1 MAAGTPVSGQ
11 STESLP
17 PVDSRAWLGLL
28 ALFVGG
34 FATRP
39 QMMAVGPLIPLIQDD
54 LGVSHAVVG
63 LLPTIPILC
72 MGLFALVAPIAAQL
86 LGTRLAMT
94 LSIVLMA
101 VFGVVRAI
109 APDALLILV
118 ATVPIGI
125 GIGVGGALLP
135 IAVKERFSRRP
146 AFATGMYTN
155 GIQVGAAGSAAIA
168 APIALWLG
176 GWRESLV
183 VLSIVTL
190 AVGIAWHVLTRS
202 DAAATR
208 RTGATRPHWPLRD
221 PVAWMLVAS
230 FALRAGIF
238 QALLAWLPAIYVERG
253 WSITAAGL
261 LPLAITVGGM
271 PATWLATR
279 SADIRGSRRLYM
291 SVASALMIVVA
302 MLFVV
307 FPDIGYLGAVFCG
320 MCLGTIF
327 PIALT
332 LPLDLAERPADAGA
346 LASMML
352 AGGFLG
358 SAAAPFLLGVAR
370 DFRGDFTASLVLLSF
385 FSALMLAVTLFM
397 SPERLAARRAAAR
410 PA

>member
-1 MAAGTPVSGQ
+1 VEIRP
-11 STESLP
+11 
-17 PVDSRAWLGLL
+17 RLGLF
-28 ALFVGG
+28 ALFIGG

-39 QMMAVGPLIPLIQDD
+39 QMMAVGPVIPLIQAD
-54 LGVSHAVVG
+54 LGISHSVVG
-63 LLPTIPILC
+63 LLPTIPVLC
-72 MGLFALVAPIAAQL
+72 MGLFALVAPMAAQRF
-86 LGTRLAMT
+86 GTRQAMT

-101 VFGVVRAI
+101 VFGLVRAV
-109 APDALLILV
+109 APSAALVLL

-155 GIQVGAAGSAAIA
+155 GIQVSAAGSAAIA

-183 VLSIVTL
+183 VLSLITL
-190 AVGIAWHVLTRS
+190 AVGVMWHVATRVGP
-202 DAAATR
+202 AAAR
-208 RTGATRPHWPLRD
+208 RTAATRPHWPLRD
-221 PVAWMLVAS
+221 PVAWLLVVS

-238 QALLAWLPAIYVERG
+238 QALLSWLPAIYVERG

-261 LPLAITVGGM
+261 LPLAITVGGL
-271 PATWLATR
+271 PATLVASRLA
-279 SADIRGSRRLYM
+279 DVRGSRRLYM
-291 SVASALMIVVA
+291 SVASTLMIGVA
-302 MLFVV
+302 LLFIA

-320 MCLGTIF
+320 LCLGTIF

-332 LPLDLAERPADAGA
+332 MPLDLAERPQDAGA

-370 DFRGDFTASLVLLSF
+370 DLTGNFTGSLVLL
-385 FSALMLAVTLFM
+385 ALLAAAMLAVTLFM
-397 SPERLAARRAAAR
+397 SPERLAARRVAAR
-410 PA
+410 AH